1 MSTARLTIDLDALAA
16 NFRRL
21 AAEAGV
27 EVAPVVKADAY
38 GQGAGP
44 VARRL
49 WAEGARRFFVA
60 RVGEGRAL
68 RRALGVQRP
77 AEIYVLDGAAP
88 GRAGLFA
95 GGELRPVL
103 NSPEQVA
110 AWRAAGGG
118 PCAVHIDTGMN
129 RLGLRPEEAAQ
140 AADLNPAVVLSHLAC
155 ADVPDSPMNRRQ
167 RDVFAAAAAA
177 FPGAAKCLAN
187 SGGVFLG
194 RDYAFDLVRPGVS
207 LYGGGPLGRPDPRLK
222 PVVTLEAT
230 VLQVREAPAGET
242 VGYGAAHDLTRPTR
256 IAVVGA
262 GYADGVPRSTSP
274 RGQVWLAGRRRPIIG
289 RISMDSLTV
298 DAGDA
303 AVRAGD
309 RVELFGPRLPV
320 DEAAAAAGTIA
331 YELLTSVGGR
341 VERRY
346 LGAAG

>member
-16 NFRRL
+16 NYRVL
-21 AAEAGV
+21 AAQAGV

-38 GQGAGP
+38 GLGAGP

-60 RVGEGRAL
+60 RANEGRAL

-88 GRAGLFA
+88 GRAGLFS

-129 RLGLRPEEAAQ
+129 RLGLRPEEAGL
-140 AADLNPAVVLSHLAC
+140 AADLAPAIVLSHLAC
-155 ADVPDSPMNRRQ
+155 TDEPANPMNRRQ
-167 RDVFAAAAAA
+167 RDLFAEASRA
-177 FPGAAKCLAN
+177 FPGARLCLAN

-194 RDYAFDLVRPGVS
+194 PDYAFDLVRPGVS
-207 LYGGGPLGRPDPRLK
+207 LFGGGPEGRPDPRLRA
-222 PVVTLEAT
+222 VATFEAD
-230 VLQVREAPAGET
+230 VLQVREAAAGES
-242 VGYGAAHDLTRPTR
+242 VGYGAAHGLVADTR

-262 GYADGVPRSTSP
+262 GYADGVPRSSSP
-274 RGQVWLAGRRRPIIG
+274 RGQVWLAGRRRPIVG
-289 RISMDSLTV
+289 RISMDSLAV

-309 RVELFGPRLPV
+309 RVELFGPRLPL

-346 LGAAG
+346 LGGAG